1 MGCRAATYQFALVK
15 GQERYLVRCESG
27 SEEAAIAQ
35 LMRWASSPDLDFDW
49 FDGAV
54 LARQINLRL
63 LGRTLGQ
70 NGHTDEQTDEQTIE
84 DQNTTDD

>member
-1 MGCRAATYQFALVK
+1 MRCGAATYQFALVK
-15 GQERYLVRCESG
+15 GREQYVVRCEEG

-35 LMRWASSPDLDFDW
+35 LMRWASNPDLDFDW

-63 LGRTLGQ
+63 LSRFLG
-70 NGHTDEQTDEQTIE
+70 TSEQPGE
-84 DQNTTDD
+84 DQDTTDN

>member
-1 MGCRAATYQFALVK
+1 MRCGTATYQFALVK
-15 GQERYLVRCESG
+15 GREQYVVRCQEG

-63 LGRTLGQ
+63 LGRSLGTSEHP
-70 NGHTDEQTDEQTIE
+70 GE
-84 DQNTTDD
+84 DQDTTDD